1 MDNINLSG
9 KDFYPKNK
17 LPKRTFNTRSIFYQ
31 SKKAKSP
38 SCYQKLY
45 TLSSPDYF
53 CEEKSENNKSPKKL
67 KKKIITLKNIFKKP
81 QIFKNKFQYRK
92 ITYPKSPFS
101 RRIIKSKKD
110 SYNQNKLSKSSN
122 ISNDFTTRNWLRK
135 KFPENIIN
143 KSIYTL
149 LPNNGKPV
157 IPENESEANKKHRK
171 MIEYLESLKQPM
183 GREKYI
189 NINPKYFFTK
199 ETFNNVLKLKK
210 IFLEFDKDGNRRM
223 ELDEMLEMFMS
234 NKISASINDL
244 VELFFKG
251 KKFKEKDVMKLYL
264 NFSQFI
270 NFALTKN
277 EEFRQFMRNIKERR
291 EKEKKNIA
299 NNNIEMSKDNILNEN
314 YCNYEGENDGYLPMS
329 FNSLLDYFID
339 KGKERSS
346 KAVINKAIEEMNKII
361 NKNKKRLNIS
371 YSMKRRRND
380 KEKTTDFPI
389 LNNGLKK
396 VIPHKQPRPS
406 ESRSIKHHKHI
417 SHENFKKIISE
428 DEEIEKINLELNLDD
443 KANDYESQ
451 LKNINF
457 QKIIEEFYN
466 LINVDNK
473 FELQNNENVNNLYSS
488 YRKDNEINEQK
499 MNNQNER
506 EQNKNSLIKSH
517 SQSVLN
523 SFPNGSQ
530 ENKINN
536 LKNSTKADSNI
547 FHKSQNDISSIN
559 GYKINTDKN
568 ILFSSIYTK
577 FYNKKISKK
586 KYLNLDNYSRNKND
600 INFKNLQNKKD
611 VNLLENKT
619 FFSLNQSQVEIP
631 LLYNK
636 IKIKNKS
643 KNKLG
648 FNFNTKIKKHRL
660 YKSNSNII
668 YPLSSNIKENT
679 KNISLRKEFYNKTK
693 NNKLYMNFY
702 GGKINIIHNRNF
714 SKIKSDY
721 IPINLM
727 ENLKYY

>member
-1 MDNINLSG
+1 MDNINLSS

-17 LPKRTFNTRSIFYQ
+17 LRKRIYNTRNFFYQ
-31 SKKAKSP
+31 CKKAKSP
-38 SCYQKLY
+38 LYYQKIY
-45 TLSSPDYF
+45 TLSSADYLD
-53 CEEKSENNKSPKKL
+53 EEKSENNKSPKQL
-67 KKKIITLKNIFKKP
+67 KKKIISLNNIFKKP

-101 RRIIKSKKD
+101 RRITKSKKETK
-110 SYNQNKLSKSSN
+110 NQNKLSKSSN

-135 KFPENIIN
+135 KFSENIIN

-157 IPENESEANKKHRK
+157 IPENESEANKRHRK
-171 MIEYLESLKQPM
+171 MIEYLESLKHPM
-183 GREKYI
+183 DREKYI

-251 KKFKEKDVMKLYL
+251 KKFKEKDVLKLYL

-299 NNNIEMSKDNILNEN
+299 NNNIEGPSDNYLNDN
-314 YCNYEGENDGYLPMS
+314 YNYTGENDGYLPMS

-339 KGKERSS
+339 KGKERES

-361 NKNKKRLNIS
+361 NKTKKRFNICNS
-371 YSMKRRRND
+371 VKRRND
-380 KEKTTDFPI
+380 KEKTTDFPK

-396 VIPHKQPRPS
+396 VISNKKHRPS
-406 ESRSIKHHKHI
+406 ESKSIKHHKHI

-428 DEEIEKINLELNLDD
+428 EEEIEKINLELNLDD
-443 KANDYESQ
+443 KVNDYESQ

-457 QKIIEEFYN
+457 KKIIEEFYN
-466 LINVDNK
+466 LINVDTK
-473 FELQNNENVNNLYSS
+473 FELQKYENANNLYSS
-488 YRKDNEINEQK
+488 SKKNNEKNEQK
-499 MNNQNER
+499 INQNER
-506 EQNKNSLIKSH
+506 EQNKTSMIKSH
-517 SQSVLN
+517 SQSILN
-523 SFPNGSQ
+523 SFLNGSQ
-530 ENKINN
+530 EKMINN

-559 GYKINTDKN
+559 DFKINNDKN
-568 ILFSSIYTK
+568 KLISSLSTK
-577 FYNKKISKK
+577 FYNNKISKK
-586 KYLNLDNYSRNKND
+586 KYLNFDNYSRNKID
-600 INFKNLQNKKD
+600 INFNYFQSKQKA
-611 VNLLENKT
+611 NLLENKT

-643 KNKLG
+643 KNNLG
-648 FNFNTKIKKHRL
+648 FYSNTKNQKNRF
-660 YKSNSNII
+660 YKSNSNSNII
-668 YPLSSNIKENT
+668 YPLSSNMKENA
-679 KNISLRKEFYNKTK
+679 KNISINKEFYNNAK
-693 NNKLYMNFY
+693 NNKFFMSFY
-702 GGKINIIHNRNF
+702 GGKINMIHNRNC
-714 SKIKSDY
+714 SNIKLDY